1 MAFLNAALPSS
12 RHARITWIEFPNIE
26 YGPEYEDDKKS
37 MMDIVAKTASG
48 EYFSVEIQLANRHD
62 MDRRTLYYWSRV
74 YTQQLKRGMAYLE
87 LRPTVTINLLNF
99 RFLKQ
104 TERYHTTFHLRED
117 EETFLL
123 TDMLEVHFMEL
134 PKLLT
139 QWGQGQVSPEE
150 DQLVRW
156 LLLLEAEANE
166 EIRER
171 LEEIAMEDPVMKQA
185 FEQWEAL
192 SQDEASWWAYESRRK
207 AVLDEMAWARTIEL
221 NNQAV
226 EQEKLAI
233 EQRELAIEQ
242 ERLAIEQ
249 ERLAIEQRE
258 IAIEQARQEM
268 QQQVIQAQDQA
279 QDQGKEE
286 GKEKS
291 QRDIAVRLLAMGVAT
306 SVISQATG
314 LSETELE
321 ALRASWQ

>member
-1 MAFLNAALPSS
+1 
-12 RHARITWIEFPNIE
+12 
-26 YGPEYEDDKKS
+26 
-37 MMDIVAKTASG
+37 
-48 EYFSVEIQLANRHD
+48 
-62 MDRRTLYYWSRV
+62 
-74 YTQQLKRGMAYLE
+74 
-87 LRPTVTINLLNF
+87 
-99 RFLKQ
+99 
-104 TERYHTTFHLRED
+104 
-117 EETFLL
+117 
-123 TDMLEVHFMEL
+123 MLEVHFMEL

-258 IAIEQARQEM
+258 IAIEQERLAIEQERLAIEQREIAIEQARQEM